1 MKRKK
6 MNLFVILFL
15 LLSALVV
22 AAAAKAFCDPHG
34 LESSN
39 EAVPVTTVPEDE
51 DGAAEI
57 IPPIEELTEAETL
70 PSEQAEIPLRQESP
84 SCSPQ
89 AVESTENKEPSIG
102 NTEGTP
108 EDAMIVPASMENTL
122 FIGDSRTVGLAEYA
136 QMEGAEF
143 FASVGMSV
151 YEIDKAKVS
160 VPNVGKVTLSEL
172 LENQSY
178 DRIYVML
185 GINELGYPFE
195 QLVKKY
201 GDFIQY
207 LQNAQP
213 DSTIFILANLHVTK
227 SRSDR
232 EKVINNP
239 AINSFNEAIS
249 GFADNE
255 HIFYLDANCIFDD
268 ADGALSEAKSG
279 DHAHPLAKYYQEWG
293 NWIAEQTGAILAQL
307 M

>member
-6 MNLFVILFL
+6 TNLFVILFL

-102 NTEGTP
+102 NTEGTL

-136 QMEGAEF
+136 QMDEAHF
-143 FASVGMSV
+143 FATVGMSV
-151 YEIDKAKVS
+151 YDVDTAKVS
-160 VPNVGKVTLSEL
+160 VPDAGKVTLSEL
-172 LENQSY
+172 LKNYQY
-178 DRIYVML
+178 DKIYVML
-185 GINELGYPFE
+185 GINELGYPLE
-195 QLVKKY
+195 KTLEKY
-201 GDFIQY
+201 STLIQSI
-207 LQNAQP
+207 QEAQP
-213 DSTIFILANLHVTK
+213 DTLVFVQANLHVTK
-227 SRSDR
+227 ARSDSDTLFCLICFPEVNESICR
-232 EKVINNP
+232 LPKPQNGPDNP
-239 AINSFNEAIS
+239 YWHQCSF
-249 GFADNE
+249 
-255 HIFYLDANCIFDD
+255 
-268 ADGALSEAKSG
+268 ALNQKRDS
-279 DHAHPLAKYYQEWG
+279 HNQ
-293 NWIAEQTGAILAQL
+293 
-307 M
+307 

>member
-6 MNLFVILFL
+6 TNLIPIVLL
-15 LLSALVV
+15 LLSGLAITV
-22 AAAAKAFCDPHG
+22 AAKAFYAPRPPEDANA
-34 LESSN
+34 EI
-39 EAVPVTTVPEDE
+39 AIPVTTIPEGKGSTEVIIQAIEETAAIELPPSAPAESPLPQESDTCLLQRDDVPEN
-51 DGAAEI
+51 AEQEEKD
-57 IPPIEELTEAETL
+57 IPVT
-70 PSEQAEIPLRQESP
+70 
-84 SCSPQ
+84 
-89 AVESTENKEPSIG
+89 
-102 NTEGTP
+102 
-108 EDAMIVPASMENTL
+108 PASMENTL
-122 FIGDSRTVGLAEYA
+122 FIGDSRTVGLSEYA

-143 FASVGMSV
+143 FATVGMSV

>member
-6 MNLFVILFL
+6 TNLFVILFL

-22 AAAAKAFCDPHG
+22 TSAAKAFCDPHV

-39 EAVPVTTVPEDE
+39 EEVPVTTIPEDE
-51 DGAAEI
+51 DGAVEI
-57 IPPIEELTEAETL
+57 IPTIEELTEAETL